1 MTATTAT
8 QHRSDHAARAA
19 LYDQLAVLAR
29 QPGGVGGHDFATLLS
44 LVAGESGFKPHAE
57 NRHTGAHG
65 PFQFVKSTWLALLRD
80 HGAALGLKPEL
91 IAQIVDNTKG
101 RPTIADPKVLKD
113 VLALRDD
120 LGISA
125 RAAAFYLDDNR
136 ALLSHSLRR
145 APTDAELR
153 LSFLLGAHGA
163 SKLIHAAA
171 KSPEFE
177 AAMVLPHAAAANHHL
192 FYDQT
197 GTPRSARGI
206 LTFLDHKFHRDAAKY
221 AAYAR
226 VQGTDA

>member
-8 QHRSDHAARAA
+8 QHHADHAARAA
-19 LYDQLAVLAR
+19 LYDQLAILAR

-44 LVAGESGFKPHAE
+44 LVAGESGFKAHAE
-57 NRHTGAHG
+57 NHRTGAHG
-65 PFQFVKSTWLALLRD
+65 PFQFVKATWLSLLRS
-80 HGAALGLKPEL
+80 HGAALGVRPDL
-91 IAQIVDNTKG
+91 IAQIVDNAKG
-101 RPTIADPKVLKD
+101 RPTIADPAVLKD

-120 LGISA
+120 LAVSA

-136 ALLSHSLRR
+136 AQLSRSLHR

-171 KSPEFE
+171 KSPDVD
-177 AAMVLPHAAAANHHL
+177 AATVLPHAATANHRL
-192 FYDQT
+192 FYEPR
-197 GTPRSARGI
+197 GAPRSASAI
-206 LTFLDHKFHRDAAKY
+206 LTFLDHKFHKDAAKY

-226 VQGTDA
+226 AQDSNA